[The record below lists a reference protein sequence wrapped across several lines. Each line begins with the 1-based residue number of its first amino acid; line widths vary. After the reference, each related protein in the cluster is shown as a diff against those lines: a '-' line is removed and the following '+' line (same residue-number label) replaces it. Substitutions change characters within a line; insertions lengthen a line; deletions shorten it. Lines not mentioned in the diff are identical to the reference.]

1 MKTKI
6 TLLSLLI
13 STQIFAED
21 KLNIYPDVSQYVFEK
36 EVINKELEIELP
48 DSYQLNTFYIQDKNG
63 VVPKYYEFK
72 NKSEINLK
80 ENSEVLIAGQLFKF
94 KNLMGDKLI
103 VEDSDKKINVFNF
116 NNLNSFSFSDK
127 SESYKNSIQLFE
139 LNEGVMAGSYLF
151 GNIEFDYK
159 KNMIIDSENKKGYLN
174 TEFIIKN
181 NTDQDFKNVET
192 SIMFERIGSI
202 QNNNVRNYEMQETMM
217 LSKSTMADSGVMVI
231 DKEVSEKKNVYL
243 GNINIPAKKTKIVKH
258 IDNINFDFNYS
269 YKFNINFDKKTSTIY
284 PNYSLL
290 INKNKENEKLF
301 DIEDGQ
307 GYIYDKISGLILNNL
322 QLNKTEDEKLFI
334 ELGKSNTT
342 KLIIS
347 EINKFNI
354 LNPQNT
360 YLKNNYYVQNINYIE
375 SEFKFDNLKENSDIE
390 FLINNS
396 FLVKEKINEE
406 DLKFFKD
413 KLELSIN
420 SAIKRENIQN
430 EVDRLLREFLKDK
443 LITMEEYKKSDNYK
457 NGLIYIVNIR

>member
-231 DKEVSEKKNVYL
+231 DKEVSEKKNIYL

-347 EINKFNI
+347 EKTKFNI

>member
-36 EVINKELEIELP
+36 EVVNKELEIELP

-290 INKNKENEKLF
+290 INKNKDNEKLF

-347 EINKFNI
+347 EKNKFNI

>member
-1 MKTKI
+1 MKKKI

-290 INKNKENEKLF
+290 INKNKDNEKLF

-347 EINKFNI
+347 EKTKFNI